1 MIKMDKKQKLLQL
14 RSEIRDDMQ
23 NLENAI
29 NHIRDYQDLFETKI
43 RNMEISML
51 KAELKRREEKASK

>member
-1 MIKMDKKQKLLQL
+1 MDKKQKLLQL